1 MTNGATVERMPERP
15 DRRPAALVTGGSSGI
30 GFEMAG
36 ALAGQGYGVTLVAR
50 RPETV
55 ERAVETLREENLEVI
70 GVSADLTEEA
80 GVIEAIARHRET
92 WGRLDV
98 LVNNAGGGI
107 MGPLQESSLKHID
120 RQLDLNLRS
129 VVLFYRHATELL
141 LEAGADGGAL
151 VVNTAS
157 IHGKHAEGGLAV
169 YSAAKHGVVGLS
181 EAMNLELGERGV
193 KSCVFCPGYVDTPLA
208 APVGV
213 PSEEMIRPSDL
224 VEVLKALLQ
233 LSRHCVIPEV
243 VFLRPGLRV

>member
-1 MTNGATVERMPERP
+1 VSERP
-15 DRRPAALVTGGSSGI
+15 DERPAALVTGGSSGI
-30 GFEMAG
+30 GFEMVR
-36 ALAGQGYGVTLVAR
+36 ALAGLGHAVTLVAR

-55 ERAVETLREENLEVI
+55 ERAVDALRAEGLEVL
-70 GVSADLTEEA
+70 GVPADITQDA
-80 GVIEAIARHRET
+80 AVVEAIRCHREA

-120 RQLDLNLRS
+120 RQLSLNLRS

-141 LEAGADGGAL
+141 LEAGQGDGAL

-157 IHGKHAEGGLAV
+157 IHGKRAEGGLAV
-169 YSAAKHGVVGLS
+169 YSAAKHGVVGLN
-181 EAMNLELGERGV
+181 EAMNLELGEHGV

-213 PSEEMIRPSDL
+213 PPEEMIRPDDL
-224 VEVLKALLQ
+224 VEVLKALLR

-243 VFLRPGLRV
+243 TFVRPGLRV

>member
-1 MTNGATVERMPERP
+1 MADGRGP
-15 DRRPAALVTGGSSGI
+15 RRAALVTGGSSGI
-30 GFEMAG
+30 GFELSR
-36 ALAGQGYGVTLVAR
+36 ALAREHHDVTLVAR

-55 ERAVETLREENLEVI
+55 ERAVGELRAEGLEVV
-70 GVSADLTEEA
+70 GVAADLTDEA
-80 GVIEAIARHRET
+80 GVVDAVRRHREA

-107 MGPLQESSLKHID
+107 MGPLEEATLKHID

-129 VVLFYRHATELL
+129 VVLLYRHATALL
-141 LEAGADGGAL
+141 LDAGRDGGAL
-151 VVNTAS
+151 VVNIAS
-157 IHGKHAEGGLAV
+157 AHGKRAERGLAV
-169 YSAAKHGVVGLS
+169 YSAAKHGVVGLT

-208 APVGV
+208 AAVDVAP
-213 PSEEMIRPSDL
+213 EEMIRPGDL
-224 VEVLKALLQ
+224 AEVLRALLQ

>member
-1 MTNGATVERMPERP
+1 MPERP
-15 DRRPAALVTGGSSGI
+15 DGRPAALVTGGSSGI
-30 GFEMAG
+30 GFEMVR
-36 ALAGQGYGVTLVAR
+36 ALAGLGHDVTLVAR

-55 ERAVETLREENLEVI
+55 ERAVDALRDEGLEVL
-70 GVSADLTEEA
+70 GVPADITEGA
-80 GVIEAIARHRET
+80 AIIEAIRRHREA

-107 MGPLQESSLKHID
+107 MGPLQESPLKHID

-141 LEAGADGGAL
+141 LEAGRGDGAL

-157 IHGKHAEGGLAV
+157 IHGKRAEGGLAV
-169 YSAAKHGVVGLS
+169 YSAAKHGVVGLN
-181 EAMNLELGERGV
+181 EAMNLELGEHGV

-213 PSEEMIRPSDL
+213 PPDEMIQPGDL
-224 VEVLKALLQ
+224 VEMLKALLQ

-243 VFLRPGLRV
+243 TFLRPGLQV

>member
-1 MTNGATVERMPERP
+1 MPERV

-30 GFEMAG
+30 GFEIAR
-36 ALAGQGYGVTLVAR
+36 ALASQGHDVTVVAR

-55 ERAVETLREENLEVI
+55 ERAVDALRAENPEVI
-70 GVSADLTEEA
+70 GVSADLTDEA
-80 GVIEAIARHRET
+80 GVKEAIARHRET

-157 IHGKHAEGGLAV
+157 IHGKRAEGGLAV
-169 YSAAKHGVVGLS
+169 YSAAKHGVIGLS

-208 APVGV
+208 EAVGV
-213 PSEEMIRPSDL
+213 PAEEMIRPSDL

-243 VFLRPGLRV
+243 VFMRPGLKV